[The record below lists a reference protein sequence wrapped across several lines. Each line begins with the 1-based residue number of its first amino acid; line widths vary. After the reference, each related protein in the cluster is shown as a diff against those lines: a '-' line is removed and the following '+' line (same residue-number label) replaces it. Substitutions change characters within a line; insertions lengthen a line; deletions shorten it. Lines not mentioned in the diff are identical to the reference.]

1 MYNLLRERWCKS
13 QFGDKG
19 CRKSN
24 SASGDVEIIACV
36 LSDLLPAGEQRRLCF
51 CSCSFREQLC
61 AMYPTCSVPSS
72 CQATTGAVTG
82 WWFQARKVISPDK
95 CRSLPNVVRWRK
107 VPSFDLMHFH
117 GFMAQVETCSSP
129 FPTASPLCCTWKD
142 HVHTRTVYVRL
153 CVVSELI
160 YRRGGP
166 PAKHAFRSSGNKH

>member
-1 MYNLLRERWCKS
+1 MYILLRERWCKS
-13 QFGDKG
+13 QFGNKG

-51 CSCSFREQLC
+51 CSFSFREQLC
-61 AMYPTCSVPSS
+61 AMYQICSVPSS

-82 WWFQARKVISPDK
+82 LWFRTRKLISPDK

-107 VPSFDLMHFH
+107 VPSFDLMHFY

-129 FPTASPLCCTWKD
+129 CPTASPLCCTWKD
-142 HVHTRTVYVRL
+142 HVHTRTVYML
-153 CVVSELI
+153 GYVSSRHSFI
-160 YRRGGP
+160 RGGGS
-166 PAKHAFRSSGNKH
+166 ASQACV